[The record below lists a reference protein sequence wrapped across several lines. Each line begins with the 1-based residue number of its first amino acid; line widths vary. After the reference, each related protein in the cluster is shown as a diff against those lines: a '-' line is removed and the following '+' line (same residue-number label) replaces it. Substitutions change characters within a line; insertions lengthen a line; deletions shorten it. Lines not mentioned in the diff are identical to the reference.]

1 MVNRASRALRP
12 PVGRSRA
19 ELALWLALAAVPAFA
34 GSDVYRWTD
43 SGGVVHL
50 SSEKPPAGVKYERL
64 RFGTTSSA
72 KARSRSA
79 STTTTHLASASSAE
93 RVAQRNAAVA
103 ELQNRECVVAL
114 EAKDRKAHAVH
125 VTDTAEL
132 QRLQQ
137 TIDRTCSR
145 DPARRDEQQQQA
157 ARLRVAKGDA
167 CVQARNR
174 LAEMLEPGH
183 KPTREQLKAQ
193 TEFIESFCD
202 RPVR

>member
-12 PVGRSRA
+12 RVGRRRA
-19 ELALWLALAAVPAFA
+19 ELALWLALGALPAFA

-43 SGGVVHL
+43 AGGVVHL

-79 STTTTHLASASSAE
+79 STTATHLASASSAE
-93 RVAQRNAAVA
+93 QVAQRNAAVA

-114 EAKDRKAHAVH
+114 EAKDRKARAVH
-125 VTDTAEL
+125 ATDTAEL
-132 QRLQQ
+132 ERLQQ

-145 DPARRDEQQQQA
+145 DPGRRDEQQQQA
-157 ARLRVAKGDA
+157 ARLRVAKGDG
-167 CVQARNR
+167 CVEARNR
-174 LAEMLEPGH
+174 LADMLEPGH

-193 TEFIESFCD
+193 TEFIEAFCD
-202 RPVR
+202 PPVR